1 MKQGEYWKKR
11 FKKMEEVQND
21 TSLKKNMEIQDL
33 FDRSMCEL
41 DKKIR
46 VWYQR
51 LADNN
56 GVSMVEAKKLLSN
69 KELKEFRWSL
79 EEYIQHAKDN
89 ELGQFEKELENA
101 SARVHIGRLEA
112 LKVQVQAEMERMF
125 GNYTDSIDQHIL
137 DLYNNEYYHTA
148 FEIQKGISVGSQ
160 IQALNKAKVES
171 IIRNPWAVDEQNF
184 SDRIW
189 KDKKR
194 LINTVHQSLTK
205 MCITGDSPDTAIKE
219 IQTTMN
225 TTKRNASRLVMTE
238 SAVFANKA
246 RKECMEN
253 SRGLRPWMESHVQSV
268 DRWMESTSPCQNMW

>member
-89 ELGQFEKELENA
+89 ELGQFEK
-101 SARVHIGRLEA
+101 
-112 LKVQVQAEMERMF
+112 
-125 GNYTDSIDQHIL
+125 
-137 DLYNNEYYHTA
+137 
-148 FEIQKGISVGSQ
+148 
-160 IQALNKAKVES
+160 
-171 IIRNPWAVDEQNF
+171 
-184 SDRIW
+184 
-189 KDKKR
+189 
-194 LINTVHQSLTK
+194 
-205 MCITGDSPDTAIKE
+205 
-219 IQTTMN
+219 
-225 TTKRNASRLVMTE
+225 
-238 SAVFANKA
+238 
-246 RKECMEN
+246 
-253 SRGLRPWMESHVQSV
+253 
-268 DRWMESTSPCQNMW
+268 